1 MATSQEFHDYV
12 MDRLSLVGDFYSIRM
27 MGEYCI
33 YMEDKVIGLLCDD
46 MLLLK
51 PTESVLKLMPNAERK
66 YPYEGS
72 KTLMV
77 IVEDLEDADL
87 LAKTTDAMYDEL
99 PAPKEKKR
107 KLKKTNDGFD
117 KIRKAMTGKD
127 ERDVGKGS
135 ADRRDTSRA

>member
-1 MATSQEFHDYV
+1 MATSLEFHDYA
-12 MDRLSLVGDFYSIRM
+12 MDRLSSAGDFYSLRM

-51 PTESVLKLMPNAERK
+51 PTESVLKLMPDAERK

-77 IVEDLEDADL
+77 IVEDLENTDL
-87 LAKTTDAMYDEL
+87 LAAVTSAMYDEL
-99 PAPKEKKR
+99 PAPKKKKR
-107 KLKKTNDGFD
+107 VKDD
-117 KIRKAMTGKD
+117 PWIRRKRG
-127 ERDVGKGS
+127 G
-135 ADRRDTSRA
+135 